1 MCILHLDALVC
12 QRGYPMAQQSS
23 VDKFFDAVDNAYD
36 VVLDTLKAGVD
47 RGYRVSKGLI
57 EQAQTGQH
65 EALELAQS
73 IAKSPTNVAG
83 APGATGAV
91 VNTLPTPRGG
101 ALGPP
106 RQWLDEALDSQ
117 QEGREA
123 LRRLIDANRQ
133 AGEAVIE
140 TSRGL
145 FGRAQERARQLIR
158 PRRGG
163 NGAKAEGEPRR

>member
-1 MCILHLDALVC
+1 
-12 QRGYPMAQQSS
+12 MAQQSP

-73 IAKSPTNVAG
+73 VAKSPTNVA
-83 APGATGAV
+83 AATGAV
-91 VNTLPTPRGG
+91 VQTLTKTQGRV
-101 ALGPP
+101 LETS

-117 QEGREA
+117 QEGR
-123 LRRLIDANRQ
+123 
-133 AGEAVIE
+133 
-140 TSRGL
+140 
-145 FGRAQERARQLIR
+145 
-158 PRRGG
+158 
-163 NGAKAEGEPRR
+163 

>member
-1 MCILHLDALVC
+1 
-12 QRGYPMAQQSS
+12 MAQQSS

-73 IAKSPTNVAG
+73 VAKSPTNVAG
-83 APGATGAV
+83 ATGAV
-91 VNTLPTPRGG
+91 VQTLTKTQGRV
-101 ALGPP
+101 LELS

-145 FGRAQERARQLIR
+145 FGRAQERARQVIR
-158 PRRGG
+158 PGRGG
-163 NGAKAEGEPRR
+163 NGARAEGEPRPRRKAQSEETKTE